1 MKIKYILKSLV
12 SSILVLVVFSYM
24 PQMSLAGMTGK
35 VTHNKPGMTCTKE
48 ESYKDGSGSSKKW
61 LWTIAAA
68 ALVAGLA
75 LAGGG
80 SGGGGDGGNVPSGS
94 ETPTTGSIS
103 ANW

>member
-1 MKIKYILKSLV
+1 
-12 SSILVLVVFSYM
+12 
-24 PQMSLAGMTGK
+24 MSVAGMTEK
-35 VTHNKPGMTCTKE
+35 VTHNKPGMTFTKE

-75 LAGGG
+75 LAAGGG
-80 SGGGGDGGNVPSGS
+80 GGGGDDGGNVAGGS
-94 ETPTTGSIS
+94 ETSTTGSIS